1 MIAARTARQARHDE
15 PAQHRG
21 VIGFLLLHRI
31 EETDR
36 YPGVWLAL
44 LVAVILLA
52 SAIAPSVPQ

>member
-1 MIAARTARQARHDE
+1 MLD
-15 PAQHRG
+15 
-21 VIGFLLLHRI
+21 FLLLYRI

-36 YPGVWLAL
+36 FPGVWLAL